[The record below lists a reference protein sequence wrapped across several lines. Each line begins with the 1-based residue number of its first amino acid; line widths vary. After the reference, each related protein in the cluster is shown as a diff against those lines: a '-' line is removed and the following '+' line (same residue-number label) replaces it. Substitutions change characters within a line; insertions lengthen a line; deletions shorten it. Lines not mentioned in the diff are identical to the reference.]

1 MAVLY
6 NKKDLCNFL
15 GISTRTG
22 YSFLNNLQ
30 AQYPKEKCFSLYVN
44 KQQRFTEADK
54 ERIIQLCY
62 IIKEEKEVKT
72 NTG

>member
-6 NKKDLCNFL
+6 NKRDIFKAL
-15 GISTRTG
+15 GLSQRTG

-30 AQYPKEKCFSLYVN
+30 ERYPKEKCFSLYIN
-44 KQQRFTEADK
+44 KRQRFSEADK

-62 IIKEEKEVKT
+62 GIKEEKEVKT

>member
-1 MAVLY
+1 MTILY
-6 NKKDLCNFL
+6 TKRDIFKSL
-15 GISTRTG
+15 GISERTG

-54 ERIIQLCY
+54 ERILQLCY
-62 IIKEEKEVKT
+62 ITKDEKEQR
-72 NTG
+72 TGTG

>member
-6 NKKDLCNFL
+6 SKHQLFEAL
-15 GISTRTG
+15 GLSKRTG
-22 YSFLNNLQ
+22 YSFFNNLQ
-30 AQYPKEKCFSLYVN
+30 ERCPKEKCFSLYIN
-44 KQQRFTEADK
+44 KRQKFTEADK

-62 IIKEEKEVKT
+62 GIKEEKAVKI

>member
-22 YSFLNNLQ
+22 YSFLSNLQ
-30 AQYPKEKCFSLYVN
+30 AQYPKEKCFQLYVN
-44 KQQRFTEADK
+44 KRQRFTEADK
-54 ERIIQLCY
+54 ERILQLCY
-62 IIKEEKEVKT
+62 TTKDGKEQRI
-72 NTG
+72 NSG

>member
-30 AQYPKEKCFSLYVN
+30 AQYPKEKCFQLYVN
-44 KQQRFTEADK
+44 KRQRFTEADK
-54 ERIIQLCY
+54 ERILQLCY
-62 IIKEEKEVKT
+62 ITKDGKEQRI
-72 NTG
+72 NSG

>member
-6 NKKDLCNFL
+6 NKKDLCKFL

-22 YSFLNNLQ
+22 YSFLSNLQ
-30 AQYPKEKCFSLYVN
+30 AQYPKEKCFQLYVN
-44 KQQRFTEADK
+44 KRQRFTEADK

>member
-30 AQYPKEKCFSLYVN
+30 AQYPKEKCFQLYVN
-44 KQQRFTEADK
+44 KRQRFTEADR
-54 ERIIQLCY
+54 ERILQLCY
-62 IIKEEKEVKT
+62 ATKDGKEQRI
-72 NTG
+72 NSG